1 MLTSI
6 SKKNPVVKK
15 SCVELAFAEIIC
27 KMLQKPNSGTPSVL
41 PKMVPFIK
49 IACHIRKLC

>member
-1 MLTSI
+1 MLISI

-27 KMLQKPNSGTPSVL
+27 KMLQKPNSGPPSVL